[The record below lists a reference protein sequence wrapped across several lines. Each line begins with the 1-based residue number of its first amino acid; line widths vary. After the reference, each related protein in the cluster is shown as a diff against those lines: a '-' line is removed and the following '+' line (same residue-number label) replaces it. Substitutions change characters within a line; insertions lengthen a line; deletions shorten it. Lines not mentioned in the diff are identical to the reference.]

1 MPMAPYKSGGGA
13 QHRGG
18 MLPLTVPHVLVP
30 AMLVAGPRMLRAMKL
45 KKSSGPSK
53 KKKAASSKTAKSA
66 PSKSK
71 KKKSS
76 KSKK

>member
-1 MPMAPYKSGGGA
+1 MAMAPYNTTGGGA

-18 MLPLTVPHVLVP
+18 MLLTVPHFVIP
-30 AMLVAGPRMLRAMKL
+30 AMLVAGPKVLRAMKL
-45 KKSSGPSK
+45 KGPSK
-53 KKKAASSKTAKSA
+53 KKKAASSKTGKSA

-71 KKKSS
+71 KNKSA

>member
-1 MPMAPYKSGGGA
+1 MAMAPYKSGGGA

-18 MLPLTVPHVLVP
+18 MLLTVPHVIVP

-45 KKSSGPSK
+45 NGPSK
-53 KKKAASSKTAKSA
+53 KKKAASSKTGKSA

-71 KKKSS
+71 KKKSA